1 MRIAVLLTNRCIGSN
16 IHSILDSLIATN
28 YTLVKSGQK
37 PLFEWDTVSIDGNAI
52 MPTNGLSIQP
62 DYSLTDY
69 LKCVNQPDAW
79 LFPSVF
85 HSSSSTDKAEQS
97 LRNAE
102 PILPIIQQH
111 YDRGGLLISICSGS
125 FLLAKAGLM
134 DNRPALMHWK
144 SEQQYRH
151 LFPGLKIDTHNTIA
165 DYGNIISVI
174 GGSMACEHLVM
185 HLVERFAGHQTAI
198 NTAKLLMMNLNA
210 PSPQPFRTNIET
222 THHGDELVLRAQ
234 RHIEKHSHEEIN
246 FNTLSGLLSI
256 SDRQLSRRFSR
267 SLQCSPLQYLQTVR
281 VNRACNLLEL
291 TQLPSTKI
299 VYEVGY
305 KDESSFRRLFKKQ
318 IYMTMETYRK
328 QFGSEQQSEK
338 GAGGI

>member
-1 MRIAVLLTNRCIGSN
+1 MRIAIFLTNRCIGSN
-16 IHSILDSLIATN
+16 IHSIIDSLIATN
-28 YTLVKSGQK
+28 YTLVKSAQ
-37 PLFEWDTVSIDGNAI
+37 PSLFEWDTVSIDGKVI

-62 DYSLTDY
+62 DYGLADY
-69 LKCVNQPDAW
+69 LRSENQPDAW

-85 HSSSSTDKAEQS
+85 HSSSSTDNAEQS
-97 LRNAE
+97 LRDAK
-102 PILPIIQQH
+102 PILPVIRH
-111 YDRGGLLISICSGS
+111 HFDCSGLLISICSGS

-134 DNRPALMHWK
+134 ANRPALMHWK
-144 SEQQYRH
+144 SEHQYRY
-151 LFPGLKIDTHNTIA
+151 LFPGLKIDTHNAIA
-165 DYGNIISVI
+165 DYGNIICAI

-198 NTAKLLMMNLNA
+198 GTAKLLMMNLHA

-222 THHGDELVLRAQ
+222 TQHDDELVLRAQ

-246 FNTLSGLLSI
+246 FDALSSRLSI
-256 SDRQLSRRFSR
+256 SGRQLSRRFSR
-267 SLQCSPLQYLQTVR
+267 TLQCSPLQYLQTVR

-305 KDESSFRRLFKKQ
+305 RDESSFRRLFKKQ
-318 IYMTMETYRK
+318 INMTMESYRK
-328 QFGSEQQSEK
+328 QFGSKQHST
-338 GAGGI
+338 I